1 MKLKRLISALLLFA
15 MLLSCLPFSALAVE
29 TGTPDVGD
37 VPTPEITVV
46 ENTDSLAEPV
56 TLAGNS
62 DGSFYLAATA
72 AKRVIIAPERVNYT
86 AGQTI
91 AQALLASG
99 HTFEGLEDGSV
110 YRIDGVAGEFQRSDE
125 TGDYSLTK
133 QASEIS
139 FFCFVE
145 NGTAKPSE
153 ARQALIRTMA
163 DYLCEEADVRAYA
176 KDVYDAALRQF
187 VGISDENAST
197 CAAQI
202 TAKIGEYETSL
213 RSTTPVAFSGMGD
226 GCKITAVSAYGKIYD
241 DTEHPGRLD
250 LPDGSYDFTVQRGA
264 LRVSGTISVP
274 ETTAVTVTMP
284 SGGWLDINKFEVSND
299 YNNDYHTGFNAGKY
313 VLEQSDHTFTA
324 KIPDTFSGDLYLY
337 LPASGVTAKAIY
349 TDTTQTEQK
358 TAITLGSYNSP
369 ISKVL
374 AKNCVGNTVTI
385 RLNKQDGANGFIQ
398 SEDYTLQLDRM
409 PTLAALLVTAGG
421 AAQAAKENFAP
432 EKTFAYTYPVLSTA
446 GSVQIKPTAFAA
458 GSEITVDGKALTGG
472 SAEVTLTEEKTE
484 VPVSVKN
491 SAYSTTYTLTF
502 EKASGKEATFEIAG
516 GITLEIY
523 NKNGN
528 LIKKQEKQA
537 TAQLVECPLV
547 PDKDY
552 YYIATKDTYYHE
564 TQTFT
569 VTTSSAP
576 SFRDIN
582 VSTQP
587 ALTSLAFGYN
597 PSNDYGKYGE
607 YTGSGVASHT
617 YTVTVP
623 DSNSFPAIWAESNG
637 KMEVLFSRVTSTA
650 NCGSKTSVSIKQSG
664 KTVSGTLLNDL
675 LLSGN
680 PYGNEA
686 TLRVSKKS
694 GSKTYYADYLLHFKR
709 TLSLDGLTL
718 LRDGDLLT
726 LNRLNADGEETG
738 VLGFTPGTE
747 RYSVTVPAA
756 QPSVS
761 LAAVLR
767 NEKLRYGDTD
777 NGYTLRIAVDG
788 ETVTEGTEAEIPL
801 NGTEASQTI
810 SLTLSHPDAP
820 ANRVYTIT
828 VKKAAST
835 KIHFTLNP
843 ENAILFLEEAVSGSR
858 VWPDENGAY
867 PFSTGFT
874 YNYLLTAPG
883 YLGKSGTMTL
893 EEQNG
898 TLQLVLDDTPQGTGS
913 VSLTL
918 EKATESKPLTK
929 FEAEWPD
936 FRGNSDN
943 NAVTTKKTPV
953 SAEAGMLYWAKKIGS
968 FSTGIDGNAS
978 GGSAVSSPI
987 LVGGALIVYAGN
999 TLYRINKDTG
1009 ETIQTGT
1016 MAGESSFSI
1025 NSATYADGMLFVALS
1040 NGRVQAFNA
1049 ETLESLW
1056 VYTDPLGG
1064 QSNCPV
1070 TVRDGY
1076 VYTGF
1081 WNGET
1086 KDANYVCLS
1095 ITDEKPNEKLEAK
1108 TATWR
1113 YTKAGGF
1120 YWAGAYVSKNFMLL
1134 GTDDG
1139 ETGYTKGHG
1148 SILLMDPKTGRVLDR
1163 TDAPRGDVRSSICYA
1178 DGAYYATSKGG
1189 DFIRITLS
1197 ADKRSIAKVDILALE
1212 NGVGGTAMSTSTP
1225 VVYNGRAYVG
1235 VSGSAQFDAYS
1246 GHNITV
1252 IDLSGA
1258 MSIAYR
1264 VETKG
1269 YPQTSGLL
1277 STAYAENG
1285 NDYVY
1290 VYFFDNYTPGT
1301 MRMLRDTKGQKTADL
1316 ITVEERK
1323 DTAYA
1328 IFTPSGAQ
1336 AQYAICSPIVDEN
1349 GTLYFKND
1357 SCFLMAY
1364 GSMITK
1370 LEATTTVGTY
1380 EAGKVFSM
1388 EGVTVTATLA
1398 NSETRDVTAMMSAPS
1413 TPLEAGQT
1421 AVTLTLGK
1429 GQTMYH
1435 NVPTGSAMKTEE
1447 IAPITVELSV
1457 KVEDSTKPIWGTLR
1471 YQYDVASGKLTV
1483 TGTFE
1488 SGQTLIAACYDA
1500 NGRMLEV
1507 QTLTGAGD
1515 LKLNMSSA
1523 KIKLFLLD
1531 EDSKP
1536 VCSAVTVKNSIN

>member
-1 MKLKRLISALLLFA
+1 MKLKRIISALLLLA
-15 MLLSCLPFSALAVE
+15 MLLSCLPLTALAAE
-29 TGTPDVGD
+29 TETPDVGD
-37 VPTPEITVV
+37 APLPETTEIMDA
-46 ENTDSLAEPV
+46 DSSAEPV
-56 TLAGNS
+56 TLSNNS
-62 DGSFYLAATA
+62 DGFFYLAATA
-72 AKRVIIAPERVNYT
+72 ADRVIIAPERVTY
-86 AGQTI
+86 AVGQTI

-99 HTFEGLEDGSV
+99 HTFDGLEDGNV
-110 YRIDGVAGEFQRSDE
+110 YRINGVAGEFQRSDE

-133 QASEIS
+133 LASAIS
-139 FFCFVE
+139 FFCFTE
-145 NGTAKPSE
+145 GETAKPSE
-153 ARQALIRTMA
+153 TRQTLIRTMA

-176 KDVYDAALRQF
+176 KDAYDAALRQF
-187 VGISDENAST
+187 VGISDEKASS
-197 CAAQI
+197 CATQI
-202 TAKIGEYETSL
+202 TAKIGEYKTSL
-213 RSTTPVAFSGMGD
+213 GSTTSVTFSGTD
-226 GCKITAVSAYGKIYD
+226 EDCTITAVSTYGKVYD
-241 DTEHPGRLD
+241 DTEHPGTLN
-250 LPDGSYDFTVQRGA
+250 LPDGSYDFTVQKGA
-264 LRVSGTISVP
+264 LRVSGKISVP
-274 ETTAVTVTMP
+274 GTTAVTVAMP
-284 SGGWLDINKFEVSND
+284 EGGWLDTSKFEASND
-299 YNNDYHTGFNAGKY
+299 YNNDYHIGFNAGKY

-324 KIPDTFSGDLYLY
+324 KIPDTFSKNLYLY
-337 LPASGVTAKAIY
+337 LPASGVTATAIY

-358 TAITLGSYNSP
+358 AAVTLGSYNSP
-369 ISKVL
+369 ISNVL
-374 AKNCVGNTVTI
+374 AKNCAGNTVTI
-385 RLNKQDGANGFIQ
+385 RLSKEVQNEFTQ
-398 SEDYTLQLDRM
+398 SEDYTLRLDRM
-409 PTLAALLVTAGG
+409 PTLSALDVTADG
-421 AAQAAKENFAP
+421 AAQAAKEPFAP
-432 EKTFAYTYPVLSTA
+432 AETLAYTYPVLDTVK
-446 GSVQIKPTAFAA
+446 SVRIQPTAFAA
-458 GSEITVDGKALTGG
+458 GSEITVGGKPLTDG
-472 SAEVTLTEEKTE
+472 SAEVTLTDEKTE
-484 VPVSVKN
+484 VPVIVKN
-491 SAYSTTYTLTF
+491 GAYSTTYTLTF
-502 EKASGKEATFEIAG
+502 EKASGKEVTFTMG
-516 GITLEIY
+516 SGITLEVY

-528 LIKKQEKQA
+528 LIGRWINQPF
-537 TAQLVECPLV
+537 VGCDLV
-547 PDKDY
+547 PDTGY

-564 TQTFT
+564 MQTFS
-569 VTTSSAP
+569 VTASSTP
-576 SFRDIN
+576 SFSNIN

-587 ALTSLAFGYN
+587 KLTSLAFGYN
-597 PSNDYGKYGE
+597 ASKDYGKYGK
-607 YTGSGVASHT
+607 YTGSDVTSHT

-637 KMEVLFSRVTSTA
+637 NMEVLFSRVTSTA
-650 NCGSKTSVSIKQSG
+650 NCGSKTTVPIPQSG
-664 KTVSGTLLNDL
+664 EDDNGTLLNDL

-694 GSKTYYADYLLHFKR
+694 GSTTYYTNYELHFNRK
-709 TLSLDGLTL
+709 LSLEADGLTL
-718 LRDGDLLT
+718 RRDGDPLT
-726 LNRLNADGEETG
+726 LNRLNADGVETG
-738 VLGFTPGTE
+738 TTGFTPGTE
-747 RYSVTVPAA
+747 HYSVTVPAA

-777 NGYTLRIAVDG
+777 NGYALKIAVD
-788 ETVTEGTEAEIPL
+788 EKDIAEGTEAEIPL
-801 NGTEASQTI
+801 NGTEASQQIT
-810 SLTLSHPDAP
+810 LTLSHPDAP
-820 ANRVYTIT
+820 ADRIYTIT

-843 ENAILFLEEAVSGSR
+843 ENAILFLEEAVSKSR
-858 VWPDENGAY
+858 VWPDEIGAY

-898 TLQLVLDDTPQGTGS
+898 TLQLVLDGTAQGTGS

-918 EKATESKPLTK
+918 EKAKEGKSLTK

-943 NAVTTKKTPV
+943 NAVTAKKTPV
-953 SAEAGMLYWAKKIGS
+953 SAEDGMLYWAKKIGS
-968 FSTGIDGNAS
+968 FSTGTDGNTS

-987 LVGGALIVYAGN
+987 LVDGALIVYAGN

-1025 NSATYADGMLFVALS
+1025 NSATYAGGMLFVALS

-1070 TVRDGY
+1070 TVCDGY

-1086 KDANYVCLS
+1086 KDTNYVCLS

-1277 STAYAENG
+1277 TTAYEKNG

-1301 MRMLRDTKGQKTADL
+1301 MRMLRDTKGQETADL
-1316 ITVEERK
+1316 ITVEEEK

-1328 IFTPSGAQ
+1328 IFTPNGAQ

-1370 LEATTTVGTY
+1370 LEATTTVDTY

-1398 NSETRDVTAMMSAPS
+1398 NGETRNVTAMMSAPS
-1413 TPLEAGQT
+1413 TPLEAEQA

-1488 SGQTLIAACYDA
+1488 SGQTLIAACYDG

-1536 VCSAVTVKNSIN
+1536 VCPAVTVKDSTN

>member
-1 MKLKRLISALLLFA
+1 MKLKRIISALLLLA
-15 MLLSCLPFSALAVE
+15 LLLSCLPFAAMAAE
-29 TGTPDVGD
+29 TETPDMGD
-37 VPTPEITVV
+37 APIPEIT
-46 ENTDSLAEPV
+46 ETADADSTAEPV
-56 TLAGNS
+56 TLTNDSAS
-62 DGSFYLAATA
+62 FFYLAATA
-72 AKRVIIAPERVNYT
+72 AARVIIAPERVSYA

-99 HTFEGLEDGSV
+99 HTFDGLEDGNV
-110 YRIDGVAGEFQRSDE
+110 YQIDGVAGGFQRGDE
-125 TGDYSLTK
+125 AGEYSLTK

-145 NGTAKPSE
+145 NGTAKPSV
-153 ARQALIRTMA
+153 ARQKLIRTMA

-176 KDVYDAALRQF
+176 KDAYDAALRQF

-202 TAKIGEYETSL
+202 KDKIEAYETSL
-213 RSTTPVAFSGMGD
+213 GNTTTVTFSGTD
-226 GCKITAVSAYGKIYD
+226 EGCTITAVSAYGKTYD
-241 DTEHPGRLD
+241 DTEHPSTLN
-250 LPDGSYDFTVQRGA
+250 LPDGSYDFTVQKGA

-274 ETTAVTVTMP
+274 ETKAVTITMP
-284 SGGWLDINKFEVSND
+284 EGGWLDTSKFEVSNS
-299 YNNDYHTGFNAGKY
+299 YNEFFKKGCYAIVRDGNM
-313 VLEQSDHTFTA
+313 FTA
-324 KIPDTFSGDLYLY
+324 TVPDMFSGTLYLY
-337 LPASGVTAKAIY
+337 LPESGATVTAIY
-349 TDTTQTEQK
+349 TDTTQTEQETK
-358 TAITLGSYNSP
+358 VVLNSENSP
-369 ISKVL
+369 IYKVL
-374 AKNCVGNTVTI
+374 AKNCIGNAVTI
-385 RLNKQDGANGFIQ
+385 RLSKKDDANGFTQ
-398 SEDYTLQLDRM
+398 SEDYTLRLDRM
-409 PTLAALLVTAGG
+409 PTLSALLVTAGG
-421 AAQAAKENFAP
+421 AAQAAKETFAP
-432 EKTFAYTYPVLSTA
+432 TETTYTYPVLSTA
-446 GSVQIKPTAFAA
+446 ESVQIRPTAFTS

-484 VPVSVKN
+484 ALVTVKN
-491 SAYSTTYTLTF
+491 GEYATTYTLTF
-502 EKASGKEATFEIAG
+502 EKARGKEVTFNMG
-516 GITLEIY
+516 SGITLEVY

-528 LIKKQEKQA
+528 LIGRWSNQPIVDC
-537 TAQLVECPLV
+537 TLV
-547 PDKDY
+547 PDTGY

-564 TQTFT
+564 TRTFS
-569 VTTSSAP
+569 VEDSSEL
-576 SFRDIN
+576 SFPMIDVAIR
-582 VSTQP
+582 P
-587 ALTSLAFGYN
+587 ALTSLAFGSSSLSQNYG
-597 PSNDYGKYGE
+597 DYGV
-607 YTGSGVASHT
+607 YTDFTPHT
-617 YTVTVP
+617 YTISVP
-623 DSNSFPAIWAESNG
+623 DEYASPAIWAGAGAE
-637 KMEVLFSRVTSTA
+637 E
-650 NCGSKTSVSIKQSG
+650 
-664 KTVSGTLLNDL
+664 TVSVIYSRITDSANSGTTRTASVTTSDRQNNGTTLSYL

-686 TLRVSKKS
+686 TLRVRKES
-694 GSKTYYADYLLHFKR
+694 GSKTYYTDHLLRFKR

-810 SLTLSHPDAP
+810 SLTLSHPNAP
-820 ANRVYTIT
+820 ADRVYTIT

-835 KIHFTLNP
+835 KIRVTLNP

-898 TLQLVLDDTPQGTGS
+898 TLQLVLDGTAQGTGS
-913 VSLTL
+913 VSLML
-918 EKATESKPLTK
+918 DKAAGGKPLTE
-929 FEAEWPD
+929 FETEWPD
-936 FRGNSDN
+936 FRGNSSN
-943 NAVTTKKTPV
+943 NAVTATKTPV
-953 SAEAGMLYWAKKIGS
+953 SAEDGMLYWAKKIGS
-968 FSTGIDGNAS
+968 FSTGTDGNAS

-987 LVGGALIVYAGN
+987 LVNGALIVYAGSR
-999 TLYRINKDTG
+999 LYRINKDTG
-1009 ETIQTGT
+1009 ETLQTGT

-1070 TVRDGY
+1070 TVCDGY

-1086 KDANYVCLS
+1086 KNANYVCLS
-1095 ITDEKPNEKLEAK
+1095 VTDEQPNEKLEAK

-1139 ETGYTKGHG
+1139 KTGYTNGHG
-1148 SILLMDPKTGRVLDR
+1148 SILLLDPKTGRVLDR
-1163 TDAPRGDVRSSICYA
+1163 TDKPRGDVRSSICYA

-1197 ADKRSIAKVDILALE
+1197 ADKQHIKVDILALE
-1212 NGVGGTAMSTSTP
+1212 NGTGGTAMSTSTP

-1316 ITVEERK
+1316 ITVEEGK
-1323 DTAYA
+1323 NTAYA
-1328 IFTPSGAQ
+1328 IFTPNGAQ

-1349 GTLYFKND
+1349 GTIYFKND

-1364 GSMITK
+1364 GSTIKELKASTSIK
-1370 LEATTTVGTY
+1370 TY
-1380 EAGKVFSM
+1380 EAGKAFSM

-1398 NSETRDVTAMMSAPS
+1398 NGETRNVTAMMSAP
-1413 TPLEAGQT
+1413 TEALKAGQT
-1421 AVTLTLGK
+1421 EVTLTFGK

-1435 NVPTGSAMKTEE
+1435 NVNVENSNTMKTEE
-1447 IAPITVELSV
+1447 IAPITIDLSIR
-1457 KVEDSTKPIWGTLR
+1457 VEDPTKPIGDTLR
-1471 YQYDVASGKLTV
+1471 YHYDAVSGKLIV
-1483 TGTFE
+1483 TGTFK

-1500 NGRMLEV
+1500 NGRMIQV
-1507 QTLTGAGD
+1507 QTLDRVGNLTLNTNGAR
-1515 LKLNMSSA
+1515 
-1523 KIKLFLLD
+1523 IRLFLLD
-1531 EDSKP
+1531 KDSKP
-1536 VCSAVTVKNSIN
+1536 VCPAVTVKDSTT

>member
-1 MKLKRLISALLLFA
+1 MKLKRIISALLLLA
-15 MLLSCLPFSALAVE
+15 MLLSCLPLTALAAE
-29 TGTPDVGD
+29 TETPDVGD
-37 VPTPEITVV
+37 APLPETTEIMDA
-46 ENTDSLAEPV
+46 DSSAEPV
-56 TLAGNS
+56 TLSNNS
-62 DGSFYLAATA
+62 DGFFYLAATA
-72 AKRVIIAPERVNYT
+72 ADRVIIAPERVTY
-86 AGQTI
+86 AVGQTI

-99 HTFEGLEDGSV
+99 HTFDGLEDGNV
-110 YRIDGVAGEFQRSDE
+110 YRINGVAGEFQRSDE

-133 QASEIS
+133 LASAIS
-139 FFCFVE
+139 FFCFTE
-145 NGTAKPSE
+145 GETAKPSE
-153 ARQALIRTMA
+153 TRQTLIRTMA

-176 KDVYDAALRQF
+176 KDAYDAALRQF
-187 VGISDENAST
+187 VGISDEKASS
-197 CAAQI
+197 CATQI
-202 TAKIGEYETSL
+202 TAKIGEYKTSL
-213 RSTTPVAFSGMGD
+213 GSTTSVTFSGTD
-226 GCKITAVSAYGKIYD
+226 EDCTITAVSTYGKVYD
-241 DTEHPGRLD
+241 DTEHPGTLN
-250 LPDGSYDFTVQRGA
+250 LPDGSYDFTAQKGA

-274 ETTAVTVTMP
+274 GTTFVTVSMP
-284 SGGWLDINKFEVSND
+284 DGGWLDTSKFEVSND
-299 YNNDYHTGFNAGKY
+299 YNNAYHTGFDTGKY
-313 VLEQSDHTFTA
+313 VLEQSDHAFIA
-324 KIPDTFSGDLYLY
+324 KIPDTFSGQLFLY
-337 LPASGVTAKAIY
+337 LPKSDVTATAIY

-358 TAITLGSYNSP
+358 TAVTLGSYNSP
-369 ISKVL
+369 IYKVL

-385 RLNKQDGANGFIQ
+385 RLSKKDGANGFTQ

-421 AAQAAKENFAP
+421 AAQAAKETFAP

-446 GSVQIKPTAFAA
+446 GSVQIKSTAFAA

-502 EKASGKEATFEIAG
+502 EKASGKEVTFNMG
-516 GITLEIY
+516 SGITLEVY

-528 LIKKQEKQA
+528 LIGRWIDQPF
-537 TAQLVECPLV
+537 VGCDLV
-547 PDKDY
+547 PDTGY

-564 TQTFT
+564 TQTFS
-569 VTTSSAP
+569 VTADSAP
-576 SFRDIN
+576 SFPTIN
-582 VSTQP
+582 VAARP

-607 YTGSGVASHT
+607 YAGSGVASHT

-637 KMEVLFSRVTSTA
+637 KMEILFSRVTSTA
-650 NCGSKTSVSIKQSG
+650 NCGSKASVSIKQSG
-664 KTVSGTLLNDL
+664 KTDNGTLLNDL

-686 TLRVSKKS
+686 TLRVSQTD
-694 GSKTYYADYLLHFKR
+694 GGKTYYTDYELHFKR
-709 TLSLDGLTL
+709 KLSLETDGLTL
-718 LRDGDLLT
+718 RRDGDLLT
-726 LNRLNADGEETG
+726 LNRLDADGKETG
-738 VLGFTPGTE
+738 TLGFAPGTE
-747 RYSVTVPAA
+747 QYSVTVPAA
-756 QPSVS
+756 QPSIS

-767 NEKLRYGDTD
+767 NKMLRYGDTD
-777 NGYTLRIAVDG
+777 NGYMLRIAVDG
-788 ETVTEGTEAEIPL
+788 KDVAEGTEAEIPL

-810 SLTLSHPDAP
+810 TLRLSHPNAP
-820 ANRVYTIT
+820 ADRVYTIT

-835 KIHFTLNP
+835 KIQFALNP

-858 VWPDENGAY
+858 VWPDEDGAY

-883 YLGKSGTMTL
+883 YLGKSGRMTL
-893 EEQNG
+893 EEKDG
-898 TLQLVLDDTPQGTGS
+898 TLQLILDGKAQGADS

-918 EKATESKPLTK
+918 EKAAEGKPLTK

-943 NAVTTKKTPV
+943 NAVTAAKTPI
-953 SAEAGMLYWAKKIGS
+953 AAADGMLYWAKKIGS
-968 FSTGIDGNAS
+968 FSTGTDGNAS

-987 LVGGALIVYAGN
+987 LVDGALIVYAGN

-1070 TVRDGY
+1070 TVCDGY

-1370 LEATTTVGTY
+1370 LEAKTTVDTY

-1398 NSETRDVTAMMSAPS
+1398 NVETRDVTAMMSAPT
-1413 TPLEAGQT
+1413 TPLEAEQT

-1457 KVEDSTKPIWGTLR
+1457 RVEDPTKPIGKTLR
-1471 YQYDVASGKLTV
+1471 YHYNAASGKLTV

-1507 QTLTGAGD
+1507 QTLDKAGD

-1531 EDSKP
+1531 EGSKP
-1536 VCSAVTVKNSIN
+1536 VCAAVTVKELTK

>member
-1 MKLKRLISALLLFA
+1 MKLKRTISALLLLA
-15 MLLSCLPFSALAVE
+15 MLLSCLPFSALAAE
-29 TGTPDVGD
+29 AESEGGNAPS
-37 VPTPEITVV
+37 PEITV
-46 ENTDSLAEPV
+46 TADADSTTEPV
-56 TLAGNS
+56 TLTDDS
-62 DGSFYLAATA
+62 DSFFYLVATA
-72 AKRVIIAPERVNYT
+72 ADRVIIAPERVNYA

-99 HTFEGLEDGSV
+99 HTFDGLEDGNV
-110 YRIDGVAGEFQRSDE
+110 YRINGVAGEFQRSDE

-133 QASEIS
+133 LASEIS

-153 ARQALIRTMA
+153 ARRALIRTMA
-163 DYLCEEADVRAYA
+163 DYLCEDADVRAYA
-176 KDVYDAALRQF
+176 KDAYDAALRQF

-202 TAKIGEYETSL
+202 TAKIGEYKNSL
-213 RSTTPVAFSGMGD
+213 GSTTPVTFSGMGA
-226 GCKITAVSAYGKIYD
+226 GCTITAVSAYGKTYD
-241 DTEHPGRLD
+241 DTEHPSTLN
-250 LPDGSYDFTVQRGA
+250 LPDGSYDFTVQKGA

-274 ETTAVTVTMP
+274 ETKAVTITMP
-284 SGGWLDINKFEVSND
+284 EGGWLDTSKFEVSNS
-299 YNNDYHTGFNAGKY
+299 YNEFFKIGCYAIVRDGN
-313 VLEQSDHTFTA
+313 TFTVTV
-324 KIPDTFSGDLYLY
+324 PDTFSGTLYLY
-337 LPASGVTAKAIY
+337 LPESGVTAKAIY
-349 TDTTQTEQK
+349 MDTTQTEQK
-358 TAITLGSYNSP
+358 AAVTLGSYNSP

-374 AKNCVGNTVTI
+374 AKNCVGNAVTI
-385 RLNKQDGANGFIQ
+385 RLSKKADANGFTQ

-409 PTLAALLVTAGG
+409 PTLSTLLVTAGG
-421 AAQAAKENFAP
+421 AAQAAKEPFAP
-432 EKTFAYTYPVLSTA
+432 AETLAYTYPVLSTA
-446 GSVQIKPTAFAA
+446 ASVQIKPTAFAT
-458 GSEITVDGKALTGG
+458 GSKITVNGEALTDG
-472 SAEVTLTEEKTE
+472 SADVALKGNTTT
-484 VPVSVKN
+484 VSVVVEN
-491 SAYSTTYTLTF
+491 SGYATTYTLTF
-502 EKASGKEATFEIAG
+502 EKARGKEVTFNMG
-516 GITLEIY
+516 SGITLEVY

-528 LIKKQEKQA
+528 LIGRWSNQPIVDC
-537 TAQLVECPLV
+537 TLV
-547 PDKDY
+547 PDTGY

-564 TQTFT
+564 TRTFS
-569 VTTSSAP
+569 VEDSSEL
-576 SFRDIN
+576 SFPMIDVAIR
-582 VSTQP
+582 P
-587 ALTSLAFGYN
+587 ALTSLAFGSSSLSQNYG
-597 PSNDYGKYGE
+597 DYGV
-607 YTGSGVASHT
+607 YTDFTPHT
-617 YTVTVP
+617 YTISVP
-623 DSNSFPAIWAESNG
+623 DEYASPAIWAGAGAE
-637 KMEVLFSRVTSTA
+637 E
-650 NCGSKTSVSIKQSG
+650 
-664 KTVSGTLLNDL
+664 TVSVIYSRITDSANSGTTRTASVTTSDRQNNGTTLSYL

-694 GSKTYYADYLLHFKR
+694 GSTTYYTNYELHFNRK
-709 TLSLDGLTL
+709 LSLEADGLTL
-718 LRDGDLLT
+718 RRDGDPLT
-726 LNRLNADGEETG
+726 LNRLNADGVETG
-738 VLGFTPGTE
+738 TTGFTPGTE
-747 RYSVTVPAA
+747 CYSVTVPAA
-756 QPSVS
+756 QPSIS

-767 NEKLRYGDTD
+767 NKMLRYGDTD

-788 ETVTEGTEAEIPL
+788 KDVAEGTEAEIPL

-810 SLTLSHPDAP
+810 TLTLSHPDAP
-820 ANRVYTIT
+820 ADRVYAIT

-835 KIHFTLNP
+835 KIRVTLNP

-898 TLQLVLDDTPQGTGS
+898 TLQLVLDGTAQGTGS
-913 VSLTL
+913 VSLML
-918 EKATESKPLTK
+918 DKAAGGKPLTE
-929 FEAEWPD
+929 FETEWPD
-936 FRGNSDN
+936 FRGNSSN
-943 NAVTTKKTPV
+943 NAVTATKTPV
-953 SAEAGMLYWAKKIGS
+953 SAEDGMLYWAKKIGS
-968 FSTGIDGNAS
+968 FSTGTDGNAS

-987 LVGGALIVYAGN
+987 LVNGALIVYAGSR
-999 TLYRINKDTG
+999 LYRINKDTG
-1009 ETIQTGT
+1009 ETLQTGT

-1070 TVRDGY
+1070 TVCDGY

-1086 KDANYVCLS
+1086 KNANYVCLS
-1095 ITDEKPNEKLEAK
+1095 VTDEQPNEKLEAK

-1120 YWAGAYVSKNFMLL
+1120 YWAEAYVSKEFMLL

-1139 ETGYTKGHG
+1139 KTGYTNGHG
-1148 SILLMDPKTGRVLDR
+1148 SILLLDPKTGRVLDR
-1163 TDAPRGDVRSSICYA
+1163 TDKPRGDVRSSICYA

-1197 ADKRSIAKVDILALE
+1197 ADKQHIKVDILALE
-1212 NGVGGTAMSTSTP
+1212 NGTGGTAMSTSTP

-1316 ITVEERK
+1316 ITVEEGK
-1323 DTAYA
+1323 NTAYA
-1328 IFTPSGAQ
+1328 IFTPNGAQ

-1349 GTLYFKND
+1349 GTIYFKND

-1364 GSMITK
+1364 GSTIKELKASTSIK
-1370 LEATTTVGTY
+1370 TY
-1380 EAGKVFSM
+1380 EAGKAFSM

-1398 NSETRDVTAMMSAPS
+1398 NGETRNVTAMMSAP
-1413 TPLEAGQT
+1413 TEALKARQT
-1421 AVTLTLGK
+1421 EVTLTFGK

-1435 NVPTGSAMKTEE
+1435 NVNVENSNTMKTEE
-1447 IAPITVELSV
+1447 IAPITIDLSIR
-1457 KVEDSTKPIWGTLR
+1457 VEDPTKPIGDTLR
-1471 YQYDVASGKLTV
+1471 YHYDAVSGKLIV
-1483 TGTFE
+1483 TGTFK

-1500 NGRMLEV
+1500 NGRMIQV
-1507 QTLTGAGD
+1507 QTLDRVGNLTLNTNGAR
-1515 LKLNMSSA
+1515 
-1523 KIKLFLLD
+1523 IRLFLLD
-1531 EDSKP
+1531 KDSKP
-1536 VCSAVTVKNSIN
+1536 VCPAVTVKDSTT

>member
-1 MKLKRLISALLLFA
+1 MKLKRLISVLLLLA

-29 TGTPDVGD
+29 TGTPDVSD
-37 VPTPEITVV
+37 VPTSETTEI
-46 ENTDSLAEPV
+46 ENTDSLAAPV

-99 HTFEGLEDGSV
+99 HTFEGLEDGRV
-110 YRIDGVAGEFQRSDE
+110 YQIDGVAGEFQRSDE
-125 TGDYSLTK
+125 TGDHSLTK

-153 ARQALIRTMA
+153 ARQALICTMA

-176 KDVYDAALRQF
+176 KDVYDEALRQL

-213 RSTTPVAFSGMGD
+213 RSTRTVIFSGMGD

-241 DTEHPGRLD
+241 DTEHPGTLA
-250 LPDGSYDFTVQRGA
+250 LPDGSYDFTVQKGA
-264 LRVSGTISVP
+264 LRVSGKISVP
-274 ETTAVTVTMP
+274 GTTAVTVTMP

-385 RLNKQDGANGFIQ
+385 RLNKQGGANGFTQ

-409 PTLAALLVTAGG
+409 PTLSALTVTAGG

-446 GSVQIKPTAFAA
+446 ASVQIQPTAFSA
-458 GSEITVDGKALTGG
+458 GGEIIVDGKALTGG

-502 EKASGKEATFEIAG
+502 EKASGKEVTFNMG
-516 GITLEIY
+516 SGITLEVY

-528 LIKKQEKQA
+528 LIGRWIDQPF
-537 TAQLVECPLV
+537 VGCDLV
-547 PDKDY
+547 PDTGY

-564 TQTFT
+564 TQTFS
-569 VTTSSAP
+569 VTADSAP
-576 SFRDIN
+576 SFPTIN
-582 VSTQP
+582 VAARP

-607 YTGSGVASHT
+607 YAGSGVASHT

-637 KMEVLFSRVTSTA
+637 KMEILFSRVTSTA
-650 NCGSKTSVSIKQSG
+650 NCGSKASVSIKQSG
-664 KTVSGTLLNDL
+664 KTDNGTLLNDL

-686 TLRVSKKS
+686 TLRVSQTD
-694 GSKTYYADYLLHFKR
+694 GGKTYYTDYELHFKR
-709 TLSLDGLTL
+709 KLSLETDGLTL
-718 LRDGDLLT
+718 RRDGDLLT
-726 LNRLNADGEETG
+726 LNRLDADGKETG
-738 VLGFTPGTE
+738 TLGFAPGTE
-747 RYSVTVPAA
+747 QYSVTVPAA
-756 QPSVS
+756 QPSIS

-767 NEKLRYGDTD
+767 NKMLRYGDTD
-777 NGYTLRIAVDG
+777 NGYMLRIAVDG
-788 ETVTEGTEAEIPL
+788 KDVAEGTEAEIPL

-810 SLTLSHPDAP
+810 TLRLSHPNAP
-820 ANRVYTIT
+820 ADRVYTIT

-835 KIHFTLNP
+835 KIQFALNP

-858 VWPDENGAY
+858 VWPDEDGAY

-943 NAVTTKKTPV
+943 NAVAAAKTPI
-953 SAEAGMLYWAKKIGS
+953 AAADGMLYWAKKIGS
-968 FSTGIDGNAS
+968 FSTGTDGNAS

-1070 TVRDGY
+1070 TVCDGY

-1095 ITDEKPNEKLEAK
+1095 ITDEKLNEKLEAK

-1178 DGAYYATSKGG
+1178 DGAYYTTSKGG

-1197 ADKRSIAKVDILALE
+1197 ADKRSIAKSELLALE
-1212 NGVGGTAMSTSTP
+1212 NGTGGTAMSTSTP
-1225 VVYNGRAYVG
+1225 VVYKGRAYVG

-1277 STAYAENG
+1277 STAYEQNG
-1285 NDYVY
+1285 SGYVY

-1301 MRMLRDTKGQKTADL
+1301 MRMLRDAKGQKTPDL
-1316 ITVEERK
+1316 ITVEEAK
-1323 DTAYA
+1323 NTAYA

-1370 LEATTTVGTY
+1370 LEATTTVDTY

-1398 NSETRDVTAMMSAPS
+1398 NGETRNVTAMMSAPS
-1413 TPLEAGQT
+1413 TPLEAEQA

-1488 SGQTLIAACYDA
+1488 SGQTLIAACYDG

-1531 EDSKP
+1531 KDYKP
-1536 VCSAVTVKNSIN
+1536 VCAAVTVKELTK

>member
-1 MKLKRLISALLLFA
+1 MKLKRIISALLLLA
-15 MLLSCLPFSALAVE
+15 LLLSCLPLTALAVE
-29 TGTPDVGD
+29 AETPDAGN
-37 VPTPEITVV
+37 VPSSETTELVD
-46 ENTDSLAEPV
+46 TDGPTEPV
-56 TLAGNS
+56 TLANDS
-62 DGSFYLAATA
+62 DSFFYLAATA
-72 AKRVIIAPERVNYT
+72 ADRVIIAPERVNYA

-99 HTFEGLEDGSV
+99 HTFDGLEDGNV

-125 TGDYSLTK
+125 AGEYSLTK

-139 FFCFVE
+139 FFCFTE
-145 NGTAKPSE
+145 GETAKPSE
-153 ARQALIRTMA
+153 ARQTLISTMA

-176 KDVYDAALRQF
+176 KDAYDAALRQF

-202 TAKIGEYETSL
+202 KDKIEAYETSL
-213 RSTTPVAFSGMGD
+213 GNTTTVTFSGTD
-226 GCKITAVSAYGKIYD
+226 EGCTITAVSAYGKTYD
-241 DTEHPGRLD
+241 DTEHPSTLN
-250 LPDGSYDFTVQRGA
+250 LPDGSYDFTVQKGA

-274 ETTAVTVTMP
+274 ETKAVTITMP
-284 SGGWLDINKFEVSND
+284 EGGWLDTSKFEVSNS
-299 YNNDYHTGFNAGKY
+299 YNEFFKKGCYAIVRDGNM
-313 VLEQSDHTFTA
+313 FTA
-324 KIPDTFSGDLYLY
+324 TVPDMFSGTLYLY
-337 LPASGVTAKAIY
+337 LPESGATVTAIY
-349 TDTTQTEQK
+349 TDTTQTEQETK
-358 TAITLGSYNSP
+358 VVLNSENSP
-369 ISKVL
+369 IYKVL
-374 AKNCVGNTVTI
+374 AKNCIGNAVTI
-385 RLNKQDGANGFIQ
+385 RLSKKADANGFTQ

-409 PTLAALLVTAGG
+409 PTLSTLLVTAGG
-421 AAQAAKENFAP
+421 AAQAAKEPFAP
-432 EKTFAYTYPVLSTA
+432 AETLAYTYPVLSTA
-446 GSVQIKPTAFAA
+446 ASVQIKPTAFAT
-458 GSEITVDGKALTGG
+458 GSKITVNGEALTDG
-472 SAEVTLTEEKTE
+472 SADVALKGNTTT
-484 VPVSVKN
+484 VSVVVEN
-491 SAYSTTYTLTF
+491 SGYATTYTLTF
-502 EKASGKEATFEIAG
+502 EKARGKEVTFNMG
-516 GITLEIY
+516 SGITLEVY

-528 LIKKQEKQA
+528 LIGRWSNQPIVDC
-537 TAQLVECPLV
+537 TLV
-547 PDKDY
+547 PDTGY

-564 TQTFT
+564 TRTFS
-569 VTTSSAP
+569 VEDSSEL
-576 SFRDIN
+576 SFPMIDVAIR
-582 VSTQP
+582 P
-587 ALTSLAFGYN
+587 ALTSLAFGSSSLSQNYG
-597 PSNDYGKYGE
+597 DYGV
-607 YTGSGVASHT
+607 YTDFTPHT
-617 YTVTVP
+617 YTISVP
-623 DSNSFPAIWAESNG
+623 DEYASPAIWAGAGAE
-637 KMEVLFSRVTSTA
+637 E
-650 NCGSKTSVSIKQSG
+650 
-664 KTVSGTLLNDL
+664 TVSVIYSRITDSANSGTTRTASVTTSDRQNNGTTLSYL

-694 GSKTYYADYLLHFKR
+694 GSTTYYTNYELHFNRK
-709 TLSLDGLTL
+709 LSLEADGLTL
-718 LRDGDLLT
+718 RRDGDPLT
-726 LNRLNADGEETG
+726 LNRLDADGKETG
-738 VLGFTPGTE
+738 ALGFAFGTE
-747 RYSVTVPAA
+747 HYSVTVPAA
-756 QPSVS
+756 QPSIS

-767 NEKLRYGDTD
+767 NKTLRYGDTD
-777 NGYTLRIAVDG
+777 NGYALKIAVD
-788 ETVTEGTEAEIPL
+788 EAFVTEGTQAEIPL
-801 NGTEASQTI
+801 NRTEVPQTI
-810 SLTLSHPDAP
+810 TLTLAHPNAP
-820 ANRVYTIT
+820 ADRVYTIT
-828 VKKAAST
+828 VKKAASI
-835 KIHFTLNP
+835 KVSFEIDP

-874 YNYLLTAPG
+874 YKYLLTAPG
-883 YLGKSGTMTL
+883 YVGRSGSMTL
-893 EEQNG
+893 DDGQF
-898 TLQLVLDDTPQGTGS
+898 VLDGTAQGAGS
-913 VSLTL
+913 VRLTL
-918 EKATESKPLTK
+918 VKAAEGKPLTR

-943 NAVTTKKTPV
+943 NAVAAAKTPITA
-953 SAEAGMLYWAKKIGS
+953 AEGMLYWAKKIGS

-987 LVGGALIVYAGN
+987 LVDSALIVYAGSR
-999 TLYRINKDTG
+999 LYRINKDTG
-1009 ETIQTGT
+1009 ETLQTGT

-1070 TVRDGY
+1070 TVCDGY

-1163 TDAPRGDVRSSICYA
+1163 TDKPRGDVRSSICYA

-1197 ADKRSIAKVDILALE
+1197 ADKRSIAKSELLALE
-1212 NGVGGTAMSTSTP
+1212 NGTGGTAMSTSTP

-1277 STAYAENG
+1277 TTAYEKNG

-1301 MRMLRDTKGQKTADL
+1301 MRMLRDAKGQKTPDL
-1316 ITVEERK
+1316 ITVEEAK
-1323 DTAYA
+1323 NTAYA

-1364 GSMITK
+1364 GSTITK
-1370 LEATTTVGTY
+1370 LEAKTTVDTY
-1380 EAGKVFSM
+1380 EAGKAFSM

-1398 NSETRDVTAMMSAPS
+1398 NGDTRDVTAMMSAP
-1413 TPLEAGQT
+1413 TKALEAGQPT
-1421 AVTLTLGK
+1421 VTLTFGS

-1435 NVPTGSAMKTEE
+1435 NVTVENSNTMKTEA
-1447 IAPITVELSV
+1447 IAPMIVELAIQ
-1457 KVEDSTKPIWGTLR
+1457 VEDSTKPISGTQLC
-1471 YQYDVASGKLTV
+1471 YHYDAASGKLIV

-1488 SGQTLIAACYDA
+1488 SGRTLIAACYDA
-1500 NGRMLEV
+1500 NGRMIQV
-1507 QTLTGAGD
+1507 KTLTATGEMPLSRSKD
-1515 LKLNMSSA
+1515 SA

-1531 EDSKP
+1531 SDNKP

>member
-1 MKLKRLISALLLFA
+1 MKLKRIISALLLLA
-15 MLLSCLPFSALAVE
+15 LLLSCLPFAAMAAE
-29 TGTPDVGD
+29 TETPDMGD
-37 VPTPEITVV
+37 APIPEIT
-46 ENTDSLAEPV
+46 ETADADSTAEPV
-56 TLAGNS
+56 TLTNDSAS
-62 DGSFYLAATA
+62 FFYLAATA
-72 AKRVIIAPERVNYT
+72 AARVIIAPERVSYA

-99 HTFEGLEDGSV
+99 HTFDGLEDGNV
-110 YRIDGVAGEFQRSDE
+110 YQIDGVAGGFQRGDE
-125 TGDYSLTK
+125 AGEYSLTK

-145 NGTAKPSE
+145 NGTAKPSV
-153 ARQALIRTMA
+153 ARQKLIRTMA

-176 KDVYDAALRQF
+176 KDAYDAALRQF

-202 TAKIGEYETSL
+202 KDKIEAYETSL
-213 RSTTPVAFSGMGD
+213 GNTTTVTFSGTD
-226 GCKITAVSAYGKIYD
+226 EGCTITAVSAYGKTYD
-241 DTEHPGRLD
+241 DTEHPSTLN
-250 LPDGSYDFTVQRGA
+250 LPDGSYDFTVQKGA

-274 ETTAVTVTMP
+274 ETKAVTITMP
-284 SGGWLDINKFEVSND
+284 EGGWLDTSKFEVSNS
-299 YNNDYHTGFNAGKY
+299 YNEFFKKGCYAIVRDGNM
-313 VLEQSDHTFTA
+313 FTA
-324 KIPDTFSGDLYLY
+324 TVPDMFSGTLYLY
-337 LPASGVTAKAIY
+337 LPESGATVTAIY
-349 TDTTQTEQK
+349 TDTTQTEQETK
-358 TAITLGSYNSP
+358 VVLNSENSP
-369 ISKVL
+369 IYKVL
-374 AKNCVGNTVTI
+374 AKNCIGNAVTI
-385 RLNKQDGANGFIQ
+385 RLSKKDDANGFTQ
-398 SEDYTLQLDRM
+398 SEDYTLRLDRM
-409 PTLAALLVTAGG
+409 PTLSALLVTAGG
-421 AAQAAKENFAP
+421 AAQAAKETFAP
-432 EKTFAYTYPVLSTA
+432 TETTYTYPVLSTA
-446 GSVQIKPTAFAA
+446 ESVQIKPTAFAA

-484 VPVSVKN
+484 ALVTVKN
-491 SAYSTTYTLTF
+491 GEYATTYTLTF
-502 EKASGKEATFEIAG
+502 EKARGKEVTFNMG
-516 GITLEIY
+516 SGITLEVY

-528 LIKKQEKQA
+528 LIGRWSNQPIVDC
-537 TAQLVECPLV
+537 TLV
-547 PDKDY
+547 PDTGY

-564 TQTFT
+564 TRTFS
-569 VTTSSAP
+569 VEDSSEL
-576 SFRDIN
+576 SFPMIDVAIR
-582 VSTQP
+582 P
-587 ALTSLAFGYN
+587 ALTSLAFGSSSLSQNYG
-597 PSNDYGKYGE
+597 DYGV
-607 YTGSGVASHT
+607 YTDFTPHT
-617 YTVTVP
+617 YTISVP
-623 DSNSFPAIWAESNG
+623 DEYASPAIWAGAGAE
-637 KMEVLFSRVTSTA
+637 E
-650 NCGSKTSVSIKQSG
+650 
-664 KTVSGTLLNDL
+664 TVSVIYSRITDSANSGTTRTASVTTSDRQNNGTTLSYL

-686 TLRVSKKS
+686 TLRVRKES
-694 GSKTYYADYLLHFKR
+694 GSKTYYTDHLLRFKR

-718 LRDGDLLT
+718 RRDGDPLT

-810 SLTLSHPDAP
+810 SLTLSHPNAP
-820 ANRVYTIT
+820 ADRVYTIT

-835 KIHFTLNP
+835 KIRVTLNP

-898 TLQLVLDDTPQGTGS
+898 TLQLVLDGTAQGTGS
-913 VSLTL
+913 VSLML
-918 EKATESKPLTK
+918 DKAAGGKPLTE
-929 FEAEWPD
+929 FETEWPD

-943 NAVTTKKTPV
+943 NAVTAKKTPV
-953 SAEAGMLYWAKKIGS
+953 SAEDGMLYWAKKIGS
-968 FSTGIDGNAS
+968 FSTGTDGNAS

-987 LVGGALIVYAGN
+987 LVDGALIVYAGN

-1070 TVRDGY
+1070 TVCDGY

-1086 KDANYVCLS
+1086 KNANYVCLS
-1095 ITDEKPNEKLEAK
+1095 VTDEQPNEKLEAK

-1120 YWAGAYVSKNFMLL
+1120 YWAEAYVSKEFMLL

-1139 ETGYTKGHG
+1139 KTGYTNGHG
-1148 SILLMDPKTGRVLDR
+1148 SILLLDPKTGRVLDR
-1163 TDAPRGDVRSSICYA
+1163 TDKPRGDVRSSICYA
-1178 DGAYYATSKGG
+1178 DGTYYATSKGG

-1197 ADKRSIAKVDILALE
+1197 ADKQHIKVDILALE
-1212 NGVGGTAMSTSTP
+1212 NGTGGTAMSTSTP

-1316 ITVEERK
+1316 ITVEEGK
-1323 DTAYA
+1323 NTAYA
-1328 IFTPSGAQ
+1328 IFTPNGAQ

-1349 GTLYFKND
+1349 GTIYFKND

-1364 GSMITK
+1364 GSTIKELKASTSIK
-1370 LEATTTVGTY
+1370 TY
-1380 EAGKVFSM
+1380 EAGKAFSM

-1398 NSETRDVTAMMSAPS
+1398 NGETRNVTAMMSAP
-1413 TPLEAGQT
+1413 TEALKAGQT
-1421 AVTLTLGK
+1421 EVTLTFGK

-1435 NVPTGSAMKTEE
+1435 NVNVENSNTMKTEE
-1447 IAPITVELSV
+1447 IAPITIDLSIR
-1457 KVEDSTKPIWGTLR
+1457 VEDPTKPIGDTLR
-1471 YQYDVASGKLTV
+1471 YHYDAVSGKLIV
-1483 TGTFE
+1483 TGTFK

-1500 NGRMLEV
+1500 NGRMIQV
-1507 QTLTGAGD
+1507 QTLDRVGNLTLNTNGAR
-1515 LKLNMSSA
+1515 
-1523 KIKLFLLD
+1523 IRLFLLD
-1531 EDSKP
+1531 KDSKP
-1536 VCSAVTVKNSIN
+1536 VCPAVTVKDSTT

>member
-1 MKLKRLISALLLFA
+1 MKLKRTISALLLLA
-15 MLLSCLPFSALAVE
+15 MLLSCLPFSALAAE
-29 TGTPDVGD
+29 AESEGGNAPS
-37 VPTPEITVV
+37 PEITV
-46 ENTDSLAEPV
+46 TADADSTTEPV
-56 TLAGNS
+56 TLTDDS
-62 DGSFYLAATA
+62 DSFFYLVATA
-72 AKRVIIAPERVNYT
+72 SDRVIIAPERVNYA

-99 HTFEGLEDGSV
+99 HTFDGLEDGNV
-110 YRIDGVAGEFQRSDE
+110 YRINGVAGEFQRSDE

-133 QASEIS
+133 LASEIS

-153 ARQALIRTMA
+153 ARRALIRTMA
-163 DYLCEEADVRAYA
+163 DYLCEDADVRAYA
-176 KDVYDAALRQF
+176 KDAYDEALRQF
-187 VGISDENAST
+187 VGISDETASA

-202 TAKIGEYETSL
+202 TAKIGEYKNSL
-213 RSTTPVAFSGMGD
+213 GSTTPVTFSGMGA
-226 GCKITAVSAYGKIYD
+226 GCTITAVSEYGKTYD
-241 DTEHPGRLD
+241 DTGHSGTLN
-250 LPDGSYDFTVQRGA
+250 LPNGSYDFTVQKGA

-274 ETTAVTVTMP
+274 ETKTVTVTMP
-284 SGGWLDINKFEVSND
+284 EGGWLDTSKFEVSNS
-299 YNNDYHTGFNAGKY
+299 YNEFFKIGCYAIVRDGN
-313 VLEQSDHTFTA
+313 TFTVTV
-324 KIPDTFSGDLYLY
+324 PDTFSGTLYLY
-337 LPASGVTAKAIY
+337 LPESGVTAKAIY
-349 TDTTQTEQK
+349 MDTTQTEQK
-358 TAITLGSYNSP
+358 AAVTLGSYNSP

-385 RLNKQDGANGFIQ
+385 RLSKNDDANGFTQ

-409 PTLAALLVTAGG
+409 PTLSSLAVTAGG
-421 AAQAAKENFAP
+421 AAQAAKETFVP

-446 GSVQIKPTAFAA
+446 ASVQIKPTAFAA
-458 GSEITVDGKALTGG
+458 GSEITVDGKALTDG
-472 SAEVTLTEEKTE
+472 SADVALPGDTTT
-484 VPVSVKN
+484 VSVVVEN
-491 SAYSTTYTLTF
+491 GEYSTTYTLTF
-502 EKASGKEATFEIAG
+502 KKASGKETIFRMNS

-528 LIKKQEKQA
+528 LIGEWNKEF
-537 TAQLVECPLV
+537 VECELV
-547 PDKDY
+547 PDTGY

-564 TQTFT
+564 RRDFSVGET
-569 VTTSSAP
+569 VLIDVATK
-576 SFRDIN
+576 
-582 VSTQP
+582 P
-587 ALTSLAFGYN
+587 ALTSLAFGS
-597 PSNDYGKYGE
+597 SNLNQYYGDYGV
-607 YTGSGVASHT
+607 YTDFTAHT
-617 YTVTVP
+617 YTITVP
-623 DSNSFPAIWAESNG
+623 DEYASPAIWAGAGAE
-637 KMEVLFSRVTSTA
+637 E
-650 NCGSKTSVSIKQSG
+650 
-664 KTVSGTLLNDL
+664 TVSVIYSRITDSANSGTTRTVSVTTSDRQNNGTTLSYL

-686 TLRVSKKS
+686 TLRVSKES
-694 GSKTYYADYLLHFKR
+694 GNKTYYTDYLLRFKR

-718 LRDGDLLT
+718 RRDGDPLT
-726 LNRLNADGEETG
+726 LNRLNADGVETG
-738 VLGFTPGTE
+738 TTGFTPGTE
-747 RYSVTVPAA
+747 CYSVTVPAA
-756 QPSVS
+756 QPSIS

-767 NEKLRYGDTD
+767 NKMLRYGDTD

-788 ETVTEGTEAEIPL
+788 KDVAEGTEAEIPL

-810 SLTLSHPDAP
+810 SLTLSHPNAP
-820 ANRVYTIT
+820 ADRVYTIT

-835 KIHFTLNP
+835 KIRVTLNP

-898 TLQLVLDDTPQGTGS
+898 TLQLVLDGTAQGTGN

-918 EKATESKPLTK
+918 DKAAEGKPLTEL
-929 FEAEWPD
+929 EAEWPD
-936 FRGNSDN
+936 FRGNSSN

-953 SAEAGMLYWAKKIGS
+953 SAEDGMLYWAKKIGS
-968 FSTGIDGNAS
+968 FSTGTDGNAS

-987 LVGGALIVYAGN
+987 LVNGALIVYAGSR
-999 TLYRINKDTG
+999 LYRINKDTG
-1009 ETIQTGT
+1009 ETLQTGT

-1049 ETLESLW
+1049 ETLDSLW
-1056 VYTDPLGG
+1056 IYTDPLGG

-1070 TVRDGY
+1070 TVCDGY

-1081 WNGET
+1081 WKGET
-1086 KDANYVCLS
+1086 GDANYVCLS
-1095 ITDEKPNEKLEAK
+1095 VTDEDPDEPLEAK

-1120 YWAGAYVSKNFMLL
+1120 YWAGAYVSEDFMLL

-1139 ETGYTKGHG
+1139 EQGYTNGHG
-1148 SILLMDPKTGRVLDR
+1148 SILLLDPKTGRVLDR
-1163 TDAPRGDVRSSICYA
+1163 TDAPRGDVRSSICY
-1178 DGAYYATSKGG
+1178 DSESSAYYATSKGG
-1189 DFIRITLS
+1189 DFIRIKL
-1197 ADKRSIAKVDILALE
+1197 AEDHRSIAQVDMLALA

-1225 VVYNGRAYVG
+1225 VVYKGRAYVG
-1235 VSGSAQFDAYS
+1235 VSGSSQFKMYT

-1277 STAYAENG
+1277 TTAYEKNG

-1301 MRMLRDTKGQKTADL
+1301 MRMLRDAKGQTTPSL
-1316 ITVEERK
+1316 ITVEEEK

-1328 IFTPSGAQ
+1328 IFTPNGAQ

-1349 GTLYFKND
+1349 GTIYFKND

-1364 GSMITK
+1364 GSTIKELKASTSIK
-1370 LEATTTVGTY
+1370 TY
-1380 EAGKVFSM
+1380 EAGKAFSM

-1398 NSETRDVTAMMSAPS
+1398 NGEKRDVTAMMSAP
-1413 TPLEAGQT
+1413 TKALEVGQNE
-1421 AVTLTLGK
+1421 VTLTFGK
-1429 GQTMYH
+1429 DQTMYH
-1435 NVPTGSAMKTEE
+1435 NVNVENSNTMKTEE
-1447 IAPITVELSV
+1447 IAPIKVELTIR
-1457 KVEDSTKPIWGTLR
+1457 VEDPTKPISGTQLC
-1471 YQYDVASGKLTV
+1471 YQYDAASGKLIV
-1483 TGTFE
+1483 TGMFE

-1500 NGRMLEV
+1500 NGRMIQV
-1507 QTLTGAGD
+1507 QTLTATGEMLLSRSKD
-1515 LKLNMSSA
+1515 SA

-1531 EDSKP
+1531 KDSKP
-1536 VCSAVTVKNSIN
+1536 VCPAVTVKDSTT

>member
-15 MLLSCLPFSALAVE
+15 MLLSCLPLTALAVE
-29 TGTPDVGD
+29 TGTPDVSD
-37 VPTPEITVV
+37 VPTSETTEI
-46 ENTDSLAEPV
+46 ENTDSLAAPV

-187 VGISDENAST
+187 VGISDEAAST

-202 TAKIGEYETSL
+202 TAKIGEYEASL
-213 RSTTPVAFSGMGD
+213 RSTRLVTFSGMGAD
-226 GCKITAVSAYGKIYD
+226 CTITAVSAYGKTYD
-241 DTEHPGRLD
+241 DTEHPGTLN
-250 LPDGSYDFTVQRGA
+250 LPDGSYDFTAQKGA

-274 ETTAVTVTMP
+274 GTTFVTVSMP
-284 SGGWLDINKFEVSND
+284 DGGWLDTSKFEVSND
-299 YNNDYHTGFNAGKY
+299 YNNAYHTGFDTGKY
-313 VLEQSDHTFTA
+313 VLEQSDHAFIA
-324 KIPDTFSGDLYLY
+324 KIPDTFSGQLFLY
-337 LPASGVTAKAIY
+337 LPKSDVTATAIY

-358 TAITLGSYNSP
+358 TAVTLGSYNSP
-369 ISKVL
+369 IYKVL

-385 RLNKQDGANGFIQ
+385 RLSKKDGANGFTQ

-409 PTLAALLVTAGG
+409 PTLSSLAVTAGG
-421 AAQAAKENFAP
+421 AAQAAKETFAP

-502 EKASGKEATFEIAG
+502 EKASGKEVTFTMG
-516 GITLEIY
+516 SGITLEVY

-528 LIKKQEKQA
+528 LIGRWINQPF
-537 TAQLVECPLV
+537 VGCDLV
-547 PDKDY
+547 PDTGY

-564 TQTFT
+564 MQTFS
-569 VTTSSAP
+569 VTASSTP
-576 SFRDIN
+576 SFSNIN

-587 ALTSLAFGYN
+587 KLTSLAFGYN
-597 PSNDYGKYGE
+597 ASKDYGKYGK
-607 YTGSGVASHT
+607 YTGSDVTSHT

-650 NCGSKTSVSIKQSG
+650 NCGSKTTVPIPQSG
-664 KTVSGTLLNDL
+664 EDDNGTLLNDL

-694 GSKTYYADYLLHFKR
+694 GSTTYYADYLLHFNRK
-709 TLSLDGLTL
+709 LSLEADGLTL
-718 LRDGDLLT
+718 RRDGDPLT

-738 VLGFTPGTE
+738 ALGFAFGTE
-747 RYSVTVPAA
+747 HYSVTVPAA
-756 QPSVS
+756 QPSIS

-767 NEKLRYGDTD
+767 NKMLRYGDTD

-788 ETVTEGTEAEIPL
+788 KDVAEGTEAEIPL

-810 SLTLSHPDAP
+810 TLTLSHPDAP
-820 ANRVYTIT
+820 SDRVYTIT

-943 NAVTTKKTPV
+943 NAVAAAKTPI
-953 SAEAGMLYWAKKIGS
+953 AAADGMLYWAKKIGS
-968 FSTGIDGNAS
+968 FSTGTDGNAS

-987 LVGGALIVYAGN
+987 LVDGALIVYAGN

-1056 VYTDPLGG
+1056 VYTDLLGG

-1070 TVRDGY
+1070 TVCDGY

-1120 YWAGAYVSKNFMLL
+1120 YWAGAYVSKDFMLL

-1328 IFTPSGAQ
+1328 TFTPSGAQ

-1370 LEATTTVGTY
+1370 LEATTTVDTY

-1398 NSETRDVTAMMSAPS
+1398 NVETRDVTAMMSAPT
-1413 TPLEAGQT
+1413 TPLEAEQT

-1457 KVEDSTKPIWGTLR
+1457 RVEDPTKPIGETLR
-1471 YQYDVASGKLTV
+1471 YHYNAASGKLTV

-1488 SGQTLIAACYDA
+1488 SGQTLIAACYDG

-1536 VCSAVTVKNSIN
+1536 VCAAVTVKELTK

>member
-1 MKLKRLISALLLFA
+1 MKLKRIISALLLLA
-15 MLLSCLPFSALAVE
+15 MLLSCLPLTALAAE
-29 TGTPDVGD
+29 TETPDVGD
-37 VPTPEITVV
+37 APLPETTEIMDA
-46 ENTDSLAEPV
+46 DSSAEPV
-56 TLAGNS
+56 TLSNNS
-62 DGSFYLAATA
+62 DGFFYLAATA
-72 AKRVIIAPERVNYT
+72 ADRVIIAPERVTY
-86 AGQTI
+86 AVGQTI

-99 HTFEGLEDGSV
+99 HTFDGLEDGNV
-110 YRIDGVAGEFQRSDE
+110 YRINGVAGEFQRSDE

-133 QASEIS
+133 LASAIS
-139 FFCFVE
+139 FFCFTE
-145 NGTAKPSE
+145 GETAKPSE
-153 ARQALIRTMA
+153 TRQTLIRTMA

-176 KDVYDAALRQF
+176 KDAYDAALRQF
-187 VGISDENAST
+187 VGISDEKASS
-197 CAAQI
+197 CATQI
-202 TAKIGEYETSL
+202 TAKIGEYKTSL
-213 RSTTPVAFSGMGD
+213 GSTTSVTFSGTD
-226 GCKITAVSAYGKIYD
+226 EDCTITAVSTYGKVYD
-241 DTEHPGRLD
+241 DTEHPGTLN
-250 LPDGSYDFTVQRGA
+250 LPDGSYDFTAQKGA

-274 ETTAVTVTMP
+274 GTTFVTVSMP
-284 SGGWLDINKFEVSND
+284 DGGWLDTSKFEVSND
-299 YNNDYHTGFNAGKY
+299 YNNAYHTGFDTGKY
-313 VLEQSDHTFTA
+313 VLEQSDHAFIA
-324 KIPDTFSGDLYLY
+324 KIPDTFSGQLFLY
-337 LPASGVTAKAIY
+337 LPKSDVTATAIY

-358 TAITLGSYNSP
+358 TAVTLGSYNSP
-369 ISKVL
+369 IYKVL

-385 RLNKQDGANGFIQ
+385 RLSKKDGANGFTQ

-421 AAQAAKENFAP
+421 AAQAAKETFAP

-446 GSVQIKPTAFAA
+446 GRVQIKSTAFAA

-502 EKASGKEATFEIAG
+502 EKASGKEVTFNMG
-516 GITLEIY
+516 SGITLEVY

-528 LIKKQEKQA
+528 LIGRWIDQPF
-537 TAQLVECPLV
+537 VGCDLV
-547 PDKDY
+547 PDTGY

-564 TQTFT
+564 TQTFS
-569 VTTSSAP
+569 VTADSAP
-576 SFRDIN
+576 SFPTIN
-582 VSTQP
+582 VAARP

-607 YTGSGVASHT
+607 YAGSGVASHT

-637 KMEVLFSRVTSTA
+637 KMEILFSRVTSTA
-650 NCGSKTSVSIKQSG
+650 NCGSKASVSIKQSG
-664 KTVSGTLLNDL
+664 KTDNGTLLNDL

-686 TLRVSKKS
+686 TLRVSQTD
-694 GSKTYYADYLLHFKR
+694 GGKTYYTDYELHFKR
-709 TLSLDGLTL
+709 KLSLETDGLTL
-718 LRDGDLLT
+718 RRDGDLLT
-726 LNRLNADGEETG
+726 LNRLDADGKETG
-738 VLGFTPGTE
+738 TLGFAPGTE
-747 RYSVTVPAA
+747 QYSVTVPAA
-756 QPSVS
+756 QPSIS

-767 NEKLRYGDTD
+767 NKMLRYGDTD
-777 NGYTLRIAVDG
+777 NGYMLRIAVDG
-788 ETVTEGTEAEIPL
+788 KDVAEGTEAEIPL

-810 SLTLSHPDAP
+810 TLRLSHPNAP
-820 ANRVYTIT
+820 ADRVYTIT

-835 KIHFTLNP
+835 KIQFALNP

-858 VWPDENGAY
+858 VWPDEDGAY

-883 YLGKSGTMTL
+883 YLGKSGRMTL
-893 EEQNG
+893 EEKDG
-898 TLQLVLDDTPQGTGS
+898 TLQLILDGKAQGADS

-918 EKATESKPLTK
+918 EKAAEGKPLTK

-943 NAVTTKKTPV
+943 NAVTAAKTPI
-953 SAEAGMLYWAKKIGS
+953 AAADGMLYWAKKIGS
-968 FSTGIDGNAS
+968 FSTGTDGNAS

-987 LVGGALIVYAGN
+987 LVDGALIVYAGN

-1070 TVRDGY
+1070 TVCDGY

-1370 LEATTTVGTY
+1370 LEAKTTVDTY

-1398 NSETRDVTAMMSAPS
+1398 NVETRDVTAMMSAPT
-1413 TPLEAGQT
+1413 TPLEAEQT

-1457 KVEDSTKPIWGTLR
+1457 RVEDPTKPIGKTLR
-1471 YQYDVASGKLTV
+1471 YHYNAASGKLTV

-1507 QTLTGAGD
+1507 QTLDKAGD

-1531 EDSKP
+1531 EGSKP
-1536 VCSAVTVKNSIN
+1536 VCAAVTVKELTK